1 MEEQRDG
8 FTRCEWADG
17 GDALMRDYHD
27 HEWGVPVHD
36 DRAHFELLTLEG
48 AQAGLSW
55 RTVLGRRE
63 GYRAAFAGF
72 DPAVVARFGDADRER
87 LLADAGIIRNR
98 AKVASA
104 VRNAAAFLDVQAAH
118 GSFDAY
124 VWAFVGGSPRRNA
137 FEVLSDLPAETEQSR
152 LLSRDLRAR
161 GFNFVGPTIC
171 YAYMQAAGLVNDHVV
186 GCFRRLEV

>member
-1 MEEQRDG
+1 M
-8 FTRCEWADG
+8 
-17 GDALMRDYHD
+17 
-27 HEWGVPVHD
+27 PVHD